1 MSIRADGISILQ
13 IPLIPLKAVVSFNV
27 GTDVKV
33 EKSYLIRDLQFRKA
47 FFPIL
52 VTLFGMVI
60 DVRELQALKTL
71 ISRLVTPFGMVIDF
85 IE

>member
-1 MSIRADGISILQ
+1 MQ

-60 DVRELQALKTL
+60 DVRLQAVKTL
-71 ISRLVTPFGMVIDF
+71 ISILVTPFGMVIDVR
-85 IE
+85 E